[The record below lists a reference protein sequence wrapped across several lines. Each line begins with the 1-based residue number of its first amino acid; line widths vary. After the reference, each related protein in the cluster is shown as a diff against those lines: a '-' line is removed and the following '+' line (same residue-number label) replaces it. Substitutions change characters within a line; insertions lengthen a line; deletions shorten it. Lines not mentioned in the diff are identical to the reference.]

1 MMMSDLQVQTQESTF
16 SNEQIMQESL
26 PHLERLVLE
35 PISLK
40 YRTLNLVFVAV
51 FASVLIAIVSALR
64 FNPFF
69 ELPEDLVFAYPF
81 IVGVIS
87 VLGTLWFA
95 YHWFADTKIKYAVR
109 EQDISKQSGLIFR
122 GLSCQPILRVQHVEV
137 KRGPLDRWAGL
148 AKLQVFSAGGE
159 MHTFEIPGLLLEQAE
174 QIRQFILDHKDVS
187 AR

>member
-1 MMMSDLQVQTQESTF
+1 MVSETQMQPQEEMF
-16 SNEQIMQESL
+16 SNEQITQHDL
-26 PHLERLVLE
+26 PQLEGLSLE

-40 YRTLNLVFVAV
+40 YRTMNLFFVGV
-51 FASVLIAIVSALR
+51 FATILITIVSALR

-69 ELPEDLVFAYPF
+69 DLPEDLAYAYPF
-81 IVGVIS
+81 IVAVIGF
-87 VLGTLWFA
+87 LGTLWFT

-159 MHTFEIPGLLLEQAE
+159 MHTFEIPGLPLEHAE